1 MNRSKGP
8 LHCPFHE
15 GKWADEEPCV
25 GPGATCVVLA
35 EAALLQDRLDMIA
48 ALAWE
53 ARDSYLQNADVPPG
67 VSVSAA
73 LETIRL
79 LARSITEDNQLKDG
93 DAFLAPG
100 DDRVLLTVLRQNP
113 RPLPTG
119 GGGEE
124 LHLAPKTRPTRLPG
138 LARES
143 EGGKPGRPVSVPAP
157 TVAN

>member
-1 MNRSKGP
+1 MSKP
-8 LHCPFHE
+8 KEPIHCPFHE
-15 GKWADEEPCV
+15 GKWSDKEPCV
-25 GPGATCVVLA
+25 GPGASCVVLA

-79 LARSITEDNQLKDG
+79 LARSITEDDELKDR
-93 DAFLAPG
+93 DAFTAPG
-100 DDRVLLTVLRQNP
+100 DGRLLLTVLRQNP

-124 LHLAPKTRPTRLPG
+124 LHLTPKTRPARSLEP
-138 LARES
+138 AREDSSVVSYDAS
-143 EGGKPGRPVSVPAP
+143 EGVRPS
-157 TVAN
+157 